1 MSETQKLDLGNQTI
15 LESLSQKCG
24 ALPEKCPVL
33 IFEKYIAQRPT
44 EMCNPDSPF
53 YLSINYKPG
62 DGAHWYKKQK
72 MGKDRI
78 GQIMK
83 RISTQGSLQGRKTNH
98 SARKT
103 MITKL
108 AHCDVP
114 DSRIMQFVGSPGDP
128 QFPGTLALGTSQS
141 RCHQNSQSERSPQ
154 LALSRRIDIL
164 SFSLIEH

>member
-1 MSETQKLDLGNQTI
+1 
-15 LESLSQKCG
+15 
-24 ALPEKCPVL
+24 
-33 IFEKYIAQRPT
+33 
-44 EMCNPDSPF
+44 MCNPDSPF

-114 DSRIMQFVGSPGDP
+114 DNLAPNYSHFGGS
-128 QFPGTLALGTSQS
+128 T
-141 RCHQNSQSERSPQ
+141 
-154 LALSRRIDIL
+154 IL
-164 SFSLIEH
+164 ILYAHV